1 MALFKM
7 NKDSILKG
15 YIEQDLDSYIFY
27 YKNSANLL
35 LNLLK
40 VILTELKKYSK
51 RLENIN
57 SKLDECKNMDQ
68 YNLYGELLT
77 SNLYRLR

>member
-1 MALFKM
+1 MVW
-7 NKDSILKG
+7 NKQAECMSKEEKEKFVSLR
-15 YIEQDLDSYIFY
+15 
-27 YKNSANLL
+27 N
-35 LNLLK
+35 NLLK